1 MKKLFI
7 LAAAMG
13 FSFAVQAQEN
23 PAGQNASD
31 IAASE
36 PVVPAK
42 PAPSEFWYLDFN
54 GALNYGGTFLQ
65 NWAAGGDDYSHT
77 LRAFIDANANY
88 KKDAIF
94 WNNRLQLDFGFL
106 YASSKPLLQK
116 SDDRIYFETKFGY
129 SIAPN
134 LALSAAY
141 DFKSQFAKGFD
152 YKTPGADIIGQYKQE
167 DAPDQVATDLEQL
180 SRADQ
185 TSAWER
191 ARVLKSNFLAPAY
204 TTLALGLDWTPTS
217 WFSLNFAPL
226 TGSFVIVDDPQL
238 RKAYG
243 MKLLHETETE
253 TNPGYI
259 AAKTNYDGLVEAGAP
274 KEQIEKALWDLGT
287 WYQTARFELGAQL
300 KMDFKV
306 VINDRFKY
314 TGQIAAFA
322 DYLMLGK
329 RDDTHGCFRINWDNR
344 IEYTFTKYISLSFIT
359 NMIYDDSVMIP
370 DSKGTKGSEKRR
382 VQWKEMLGIGL
393 TYKIANK

>member
-7 LAAAMG
+7 LAAAMFVS
-13 FSFAVQAQEN
+13 FSAQAQDN
-23 PAGQNASD
+23 PAGQIASG

-106 YASSKPLLQK
+106 YASSKPILQK

-152 YKTPGADIIGQYKQE
+152 YKTPGANIIGKYKVEGSDVYATNLE
-167 DAPDQVATDLEQL
+167 DLSNADQV
-180 SRADQ
+180 
-185 TSAWER
+185 SAWKE

-204 TTLALGLDWTPTS
+204 TTLALGIDWTPTN

-226 TGSFVIVDDPQL
+226 TGSFVIVDDPTL

-243 MKLLHETETE
+243 MKLINETTE
-253 TNPGYI
+253 TNPGYLE
-259 AAKTNYDGLVEAGAP
+259 AKANYDALVAAGAP
-274 KEQIEKALWDLGT
+274 QDEIDAAMWNVGT
-287 WYQTARFELGAQL
+287 WYQGARFELGAQL

-306 VINDRFKY
+306 TINDRFKY

-322 DYLMLGK
+322 DYLMMGK
-329 RDDTHGCFRINWDNR
+329 RDDTHGCFRVNWDNR
-344 IEYTFTKYISLSFIT
+344 IEYTFTKYIALSFIT

-370 DSKGTKGSEKRR
+370 DKKGGDPKRR